1 MYLFH
6 LLLWFVRTTRL
17 GFFFLHIILK
27 SNMQLLYNLG
37 KNDVQ
42 VAYSIP
48 LIRTL
53 MGITFAV
60 IEYITIEVFF
70 EFQYVLWIL
79 KIDVGTRKG

>member
-1 MYLFH
+1 
-6 LLLWFVRTTRL
+6 
-17 GFFFLHIILK
+17 
-27 SNMQLLYNLG
+27 MQLLYNLG

-60 IEYITIEVFF
+60 VEYITIEVFF
-70 EFQYVLWIL
+70 EFQYILWIL